1 MDNIDKKVINID
13 YPCIQ
18 DIVMRKGETDICFT
32 VTDGQDETKLFLKDG
47 EDVMFTVNYGDVSN
61 IGFGGTDNW
70 GKDRLPLYVAFEKN
84 SVDYDSVLVDTIE
97 IQTLAGDGDWC
108 KCELINGG
116 KNVKYTALSE
126 NPYDVTRTAYFY
138 HKTQDDTV
146 KRGYNAGRPTSK
158 EWCVTVIQDAN
169 PNGKPIV
176 VECNGETVGY
186 ASGGAVSS
194 AETSS
199 KVLLA
204 QWSKNDECPE
214 SWAVDKSRNVSGD
227 SFIDLDSI
235 TFDADGKIRG
245 LVNSTNPTEGMRK
258 SQIPTKLGDFQDYF
272 TVYQKAGEVIP
283 TPDPVPP
290 IGTDVNIYVKIT
302 NKSKNAVALN
312 GELQF
317 LLANPDK
324 DGNYH
329 GWQGVYNRTDAII
342 FSDSIIT
349 FNSGESKLFKN
360 IKVPEIGGRSLVT
373 ADLAATTKYKT
384 NVLLYGTSNNFD
396 DVPVDNMPSDFYF
409 TNNGTYEIVISSN
422 EPPEPSTGITFDEII
437 NVMNPVLKA
446 NGFKQVSSSSTPK
459 AYNYLKGMYDAA
471 LAEWDDPN
479 SKLFSKETYPE
490 LYDYHGNNTEYK
502 EVARTAMLSWII
514 AMCLTEL
521 APNSGQ
527 LTNAQTQ
534 YFYKAYNLAGG
545 RNIPLYGDYDMRSD
559 VMIARFAAGAVYAL
573 KRGTYTF
580 NDVNVFR
587 NEIGGSAIN
596 ASGWSG
602 LGYYSPDYKSIGKVG
617 YVVNSDA
624 IIPSGPGPYTDDSDP
639 NRPKPFEEGQPD
651 SQFYMEN
658 HNENWY
664 LYNYKKDVEIDNYI
678 TSNYNMGSYTYDE
691 SKGYGAW
698 EAYDK
703 DKRLLLI
710 HAAVMPIATDHYF
723 FGSRR
728 VKFAGVKYDTKY
740 NFWKYNFDLSS
751 EEVTKDNNVF
761 DVTGPFAEFESK
773 LFYGQYGVTSTMEF
787 IQNVMDMADNSRF
800 PTYHTEYGR
809 RRPLGG
815 VTPGTARAGEING
828 HPLNGMLN
836 SSIARFFA
844 DSQKGYDKYT
854 DCDDFPHDGP
864 RTYPSGHAA
873 MTWTDAM
880 LFAQMFANKDK
891 AIEFMKAA
899 YKIGVGR
906 TVGRFHWTSDT
917 LYGRLFATFIMP
929 LINAMN
935 GGNFQSQYESAKNVL
950 VNGGGEGDYKVKL
963 YINNQTGKAIQ
974 STGEIRLYVDNH
986 IGVNT
991 YLPGAMPSAGALY
1004 TFNVGM
1010 NDFSSF
1016 DVHCVMNGESYMSD
1030 EYNGKA
1036 INEIRFYDYR
1046 HWNSTDCGWKVSLD
1060 SGSDTTIKKSGATYI
1075 LKVENL

>member
-1 MDNIDKKVINID
+1 MDNLDKKVIDIN

-18 DIVMRKGETDICFT
+18 DVVIRKDETDVCFT
-32 VTDGQDETKLFLKDG
+32 ITDGQDETKLFLKDG
-47 EDVMFTVNYGDVSN
+47 QEVMFTVNIGDVSN

-70 GKDRLPLYVAFEKN
+70 GKDRLPLYVDYKKGG
-84 SVDYDSVLVDTIE
+84 VDYDGVFVDTIE
-97 IQTLAGDGDWC
+97 IQKLAGDGNWC
-108 KCELINGG
+108 KCELINDN
-116 KNVKYTALSE
+116 KSVKYTALSE
-126 NPYDVTRTAYFY
+126 NPYNVTRTAYFY
-138 HKTQDDTV
+138 HKTQDDTI
-146 KRGYNAGRPTSK
+146 KRGYNEGRPASK

-169 PNGKPIV
+169 PNGKPPV
-176 VECNGETVGY
+176 
-186 ASGGAVSS
+186 
-194 AETSS
+194 
-199 KVLLA
+199 
-204 QWSKNDECPE
+204 
-214 SWAVDKSRNVSGD
+214 
-227 SFIDLDSI
+227 
-235 TFDADGKIRG
+235 
-245 LVNSTNPTEGMRK
+245 PTH
-258 SQIPTKLGDFQDYF
+258 
-272 TVYQKAGEVIP
+272 
-283 TPDPVPP
+283 DPIPP
-290 IGTDVNIYVKIT
+290 IGTDVNIFVKIT
-302 NKSKNAVALN
+302 NNSKNAIALN

-324 DGNYH
+324 EGTYH

-342 FSDSIIT
+342 FSNSIVT
-349 FNSGESKLFKN
+349 FNSGESKLFEN
-360 IKVPEIGGRSLVT
+360 ILVPEIGGRSLVT

-384 NVLLYGTSNNFD
+384 NVLLYGTNNNYD
-396 DVPVDNMPSDFYF
+396 DVPVDNMSSDFYF
-409 TNNGTYEIVISSN
+409 TNNGTYEIVISDK
-422 EPPEPSTGITFDEII
+422 ETPEPSTGITFDDII
-437 NVMNPVLKA
+437 DTMNSVLNA
-446 NGFKQVSSSSTPK
+446 NGFKQVSSNGTPNT
-459 AYNYLKGMYDAA
+459 YNYLKGMYDAA

-490 LYDYHGNNTEYK
+490 IYNYHGDNTEYN
-502 EVARTAMLSWII
+502 EVARTAMLSWVI

-545 RNIPLYGDYDMRSD
+545 RNIPLYGDYDMHSD

-573 KRGTYTF
+573 KRGTYSF
-580 NDVNVFR
+580 NEINAFR
-587 NEIGGSAIN
+587 NEINGNTIN
-596 ASGWSG
+596 ASNWSG

-651 SQFYMEN
+651 SQFYMEE
-658 HNENWY
+658 HSENWY
-664 LYNYKKDVEIDNYI
+664 LYNYKKDVEIDDYI
-678 TSNYNMGSYTYDE
+678 VNNFNMGSYTYNPE
-691 SKGYGAW
+691 YGYGEW
-698 EAYDK
+698 ETYDK
-703 DKRLLLI
+703 EKRLLLI
-710 HAAVMPIATDHYF
+710 QAAVMPGATDHYF

-728 VKFAGVKYDTKY
+728 VKFAGVTYDQKYD
-740 NFWKYNFDLSS
+740 FWKYNFDLSN
-751 EEVTKDNNVF
+751 EEVTSDNNVF
-761 DVTGPFAEFESK
+761 DVSGPFAEFEGK
-773 LFYGQYGVTSTMEF
+773 MFYGDYGVTSTMEF
-787 IQNVMDMADNSRF
+787 VQNVMDMADNSRF

-828 HPLNGMLN
+828 HPLNGLLN
-836 SSIARFFA
+836 SSIERFFA
-844 DSQKGYDKYT
+844 DSQASYDKYS

-880 LFAQMFANKDK
+880 LFAQMFADKDK

-906 TVGRFHWTSDT
+906 TIGRFHWTSDT
-917 LYGRLFATFIMP
+917 LYGRLFATFILP

-950 VNGGGEGDYKVKL
+950 TNGVDGDWGVKM
-963 YINNQTGKAIQ
+963 YINNQTSKAIQ

-991 YLPGAMPSAGALY
+991 YLPGAAVTAGPLY

-1010 NDFSSF
+1010 NDFSNL
-1016 DVHCVMNGESYMSD
+1016 DVHCVLNGESYMSD
-1030 EYNGKA
+1030 EYNGKT
-1036 INEIRFYDYR
+1036 INDIRLYDYR

-1075 LKVENL
+1075 LKIENL

>member
-18 DIVMRKGETDICFT
+18 DVVIRKDETDVCFT
-32 VTDGQDETKLFLKDG
+32 ITDGQDETKLFLKDG
-47 EDVMFTVNYGDVSN
+47 QEVMFTVNIGDVSN

-70 GKDRLPLYVAFEKN
+70 GKDRLPLYVDYKKG
-84 SVDYDSVLVDTIE
+84 SVDYDSVFVNTIE
-97 IQTLAGDGDWC
+97 IQKTAGDGDWC
-108 KCELINGG
+108 KCELINNN

-126 NPYDVTRTAYFY
+126 NPYNVTRTAYFY
-138 HKTQDDTV
+138 HKTQDDTI
-146 KRGYNAGRPTSK
+146 KRGYNEGRPASK

-169 PNGKPIV
+169 PNGKPPV
-176 VECNGETVGY
+176 
-186 ASGGAVSS
+186 
-194 AETSS
+194 
-199 KVLLA
+199 
-204 QWSKNDECPE
+204 
-214 SWAVDKSRNVSGD
+214 
-227 SFIDLDSI
+227 
-235 TFDADGKIRG
+235 
-245 LVNSTNPTEGMRK
+245 
-258 SQIPTKLGDFQDYF
+258 
-272 TVYQKAGEVIP
+272 P
-283 TPDPVPP
+283 TPDPIPP
-290 IGTDVNIYVKIT
+290 IGTDVNIFVKIT
-302 NKSKNAVALN
+302 NKSKNAIALN

-324 DGNYH
+324 EGTYH

-342 FSDSIIT
+342 FSNSIVT
-349 FNSGESKLFKN
+349 FNSGESKLFEN
-360 IKVPEIGGRSLVT
+360 ILVHEIGGRSLVT

-384 NVLLYGTSNNFD
+384 NVLLYGTNNNYD

-409 TNNGTYEIVISSN
+409 TNNGTYEIVISDK
-422 EPPEPSTGITFDEII
+422 ETPEPSTGITFDEII
-437 NVMNPVLKA
+437 STMNSVLSA
-446 NGFKQVSSSSTPK
+446 NGFKQVSSNGTPNT
-459 AYNYLKGMYDAA
+459 YNYLKGMYDAA

-490 LYDYHGNNTEYK
+490 IYDYHGDNTEYN
-502 EVARTAMLSWII
+502 EVARTAMLSWVI

-545 RNIPLYGDYDMRSD
+545 RNIPLYGNYDMHSD
-559 VMIARFAAGAVYAL
+559 VMVARFAAGAVYAL
-573 KRGTYTF
+573 KRGTYSF
-580 NDVNVFR
+580 NEINAFR
-587 NEIGGSAIN
+587 NEINGNTIN
-596 ASGWSG
+596 ASNWSG
-602 LGYYSPDYKSIGKVG
+602 LGYYSPDYKSIGKEG

-651 SQFYMEN
+651 SQFYMEE
-658 HNENWY
+658 HSENWY
-664 LYNYKKDVEIDNYI
+664 LYNYKKDVEIDDYI
-678 TSNYNMGSYTYDE
+678 VNNFNMGSYTYDPA
-691 SKGYGAW
+691 KGYGEW
-698 EAYDK
+698 ETYDK
-703 DKRLLLI
+703 EKRLLLI
-710 HAAVMPIATDHYF
+710 QAAVMPGATDHYF

-728 VKFAGVKYDTKY
+728 VKFAGVTYDQKY
-740 NFWKYNFDLSS
+740 NFWKYNFDLSN
-751 EEVTKDNNVF
+751 EEVTDTNNVF
-761 DVTGPFAEFESK
+761 DVSGPFAEFEGK
-773 LFYGQYGVTSTMEF
+773 MFYGDYGVTSTMEF
-787 IQNVMDMADNSRF
+787 VQNVMDMADNSRF

-815 VTPGTARAGEING
+815 VTPRTARAGEING
-828 HPLNGMLN
+828 HPLNGLLN
-836 SSIARFFA
+836 SSIERFFA
-844 DSQKGYDKYT
+844 DSQASYDKYS

-880 LFAQMFANKDK
+880 LFAQMFADKDK

-906 TVGRFHWTSDT
+906 TIGRFHWTSDT
-917 LYGRLFATFIMP
+917 LYGRLFATFILP

-950 VNGGGEGDYKVKL
+950 TNGVDGDWGVKM

-991 YLPGAMPSAGALY
+991 YLPGAAVTAGPLY

-1010 NDFSSF
+1010 NDFSNL
-1016 DVHCVMNGESYMSD
+1016 DVHCVLNGESYMSD
-1030 EYNGKA
+1030 KYNGKA
-1036 INEIRFYDYR
+1036 INDIRLYDYR

-1075 LKVENL
+1075 LKIENL